1 MIKIKDL
8 KVSLG
13 GRPILDKVNLSIP
26 AGQCLALMGP
36 SGLGKSTLL
45 KTLVGEY
52 FPTSG
57 TISGLE
63 TVGYCQQNAPLF
75 PWLSVVDN
83 LELASS
89 QPRSEIEKLLAQV
102 GLAGIEEMKPH
113 TISSGMRRRVTV
125 LRAFLNKGSTVLLDE
140 PFTGLDIV
148 TRDQLI
154 ELVTALWQRM
164 EKTLVYVTHDIDE
177 AIRIADRIAVF
188 GPYGQEFTL
197 DIVNPLP
204 RPRQIST
211 MDPASLLTYR
221 NLWVEI
227 EHAIKSSHLKT
238 SHAKSQSP

>member
-1 MIKIKDL
+1 MIEIKDL
-8 KVSLG
+8 TVSLG
-13 GRPILDKVNLSIP
+13 DRTILDRVNLEVP
-26 AGQCLALMGP
+26 TGQCLALMGP

-45 KTLVGEY
+45 KTIVGEHT
-52 FPTSG
+52 PTTG
-57 TISGLE
+57 TITSLN

-75 PWLSVVDN
+75 PWLSVIAN

-89 QPRSEIEKLLAQV
+89 QPKLEIEKLLAQV
-102 GLAGIEEMKPH
+102 DLAGIEAMKPH

-154 ELVTALWQRM
+154 ELVTTLWQRM
-164 EKTLVYVTHDIDE
+164 EKTLIYVTHDIDE
-177 AIRIADRIAVF
+177 AIRIADRIVVF
-188 GPYGQEFTL
+188 GPFCHEFTL
-197 DIVNPLP
+197 DTVNPLA

-211 MDPASLLTYR
+211 MEHASLLTYR

-227 EHAIKSSHLKT
+227 ENAIKLSHLKT
-238 SHAKSQSP
+238 SHAKSQNI